1 MSVVA
6 IKPKTNSKK
15 ETKEEIIYDAIIIGG
30 GPAGLTAGIYLSR
43 ARMNTLLIEKAMPGG
58 QAILTE
64 IIENYPGFPHG
75 ITGPELMQKME
86 EQAVRFGLKIEY
98 GEAEEF
104 KIKEDAEDKVKIVK
118 INNQEYKTLTIIL
131 ASGAEASKLKVP
143 GEEELRGRGVSYC
156 ATCDAPFFKD
166 QKIVVIG
173 GGDTAIEEA
182 LYLTK
187 FVREVTIIH
196 RRDRLRA
203 TKILQERVFANK
215 KIYFAWDSV
224 VTKILGSEK
233 VEGILIQNKKTGKEK
248 EIPCQGVFIFVGNA
262 PNSKFLDKLIK
273 LDQKGYILTDD
284 NMMTSQEGIYAC
296 GDVRKKILR
305 QVVTACGEGATA
317 AFAAQKYIEEM
328 SKEFKRNGIKI
339 ISMHMPTHGADI
351 SLIEEYDR
359 VWSVREV
366 EKTALALLR
375 LGGEILVVHPGS
387 EIKDEKTRKARRE
400 KSEQSLEEILKFC
413 EQWGIKI
420 ALENTLPGKTGDSIP
435 EILEIVKKFDSKN
448 LGICLDT
455 GHCNITSSLYN
466 HSGVVECLPEIK
478 DYLCHLHIHDN
489 SGKIDDHYLPFEGN
503 IDWKRFI
510 KGLKEIN
517 YQGVFMFELIKK
529 TNNEEMLR
537 TVKELYLNLFK
548 EEKND

>member
-1 MSVVA
+1 MSVVS
-6 IKPKTNSKK
+6 IKPKTSSKK

-30 GPAGLTAGIYLSR
+30 GPAGLTAGIYLGR
-43 ARMNTLLIEKAMPGG
+43 ARMDTLLIEKAMPGG

-98 GEAEEF
+98 GEAVEF

-118 INNQEYKTLTIIL
+118 INNQEYKT
-131 ASGAEASKLKVP
+131 GAEASKLKVP

-173 GGDTAIEEA
+173 GGDTAIEET

-187 FVREVTIIH
+187 FVREATIVH

-215 KIYFAWDSV
+215 KINFAWDSV

-248 EIPCQGVFIFVGNA
+248 EIPCQGVFIFVGNV
-262 PNSKFLDKLIK
+262 PNSKFLNELVK
-273 LDQKGYILTDD
+273 LDQKGYILTDG

-317 AFAAQKYIEEM
+317 AFAAQKYIEE
-328 SKEFKRNGIKI
+328 
-339 ISMHMPTHGADI
+339 
-351 SLIEEYDR
+351 
-359 VWSVREV
+359 
-366 EKTALALLR
+366 
-375 LGGEILVVHPGS
+375 
-387 EIKDEKTRKARRE
+387 
-400 KSEQSLEEILKFC
+400 
-413 EQWGIKI
+413 
-420 ALENTLPGKTGDSIP
+420 
-435 EILEIVKKFDSKN
+435 
-448 LGICLDT
+448 
-455 GHCNITSSLYN
+455 
-466 HSGVVECLPEIK
+466 
-478 DYLCHLHIHDN
+478 
-489 SGKIDDHYLPFEGN
+489 
-503 IDWKRFI
+503 I
-510 KGLKEIN
+510 KGVSYK
-517 YQGVFMFELIKK
+517 
-529 TNNEEMLR
+529 
-537 TVKELYLNLFK
+537 
-548 EEKND
+548 